1 MKRKRWCKIEEEVI
15 FKTIN
20 QAQTAEITEKKSRF
34 IANILYVESIEEA
47 EEYIKQIRKKYNDAK
62 HNCFAYAIET
72 EDGSIAVK
80 YNDDGEPGGTAGAPM
95 LKIILENGLSNVLV
109 VVTRYF
115 GGILLGTGGLVRA
128 YSDVTKKA
136 IEKTKIIQKTRGYEA
151 KIQIEYDSLETLKY
165 YLKKQNIKIIN
176 TNYEEK
182 IEVIVEIPKN
192 VLNEF
197 TNNYNN
203 NKFQIIKFDTVKEKF
218 IEI

>member
-136 IEKTKIIQKTRGYEA
+136 IEKAKIIQKTRGYEA